1 MPTPAHM
8 HTYVNTVQDDIQD
21 YSARKISP
29 ACQISASLNRCIP
42 IPQRNKQFTQN
53 KTNFTITTPIDSDA
67 LAKYLEGYDSEL
79 AQFLVAGFSLGFRIP
94 YQGERNFRLSNNLP
108 SFEKNKSVEL
118 QKISQELC
126 SGRIAGPFSSVTFGN
141 SSEKES
147 R

>member
-42 IPQRNKQFTQN
+42 IPQRNNSLKI